1 MSRTALGSI
10 RQVAASCRSALHL
23 SHFRVPGGFLKVYNC
38 DQFKVPLPEWHR
50 FPMIKYTRLRERLE
64 EASWFDRSQILTPRR
79 ATDDELLRVHD
90 LDYLSRVKSGL
101 LTPDEVRFLGFPW
114 TPLLVERS
122 RRSVG
127 ATIEASFAAIEDGVA
142 VNLAGGTHHAF
153 RDRGGGYCV
162 FNDAA
167 VAARAVQDSG
177 KAVRVLIIDCDVHQ
191 GDGTASLFQ
200 DDVTVFTFSVHG
212 AKNYPPVKPP
222 SDLDV
227 ELDDGTGDEAY
238 LDALEAGLGRA
249 IRESKPDLAI
259 YLAGADPFEGDR
271 LGRLKVSKA
280 GLGERDALVFRFCRA
295 GGIPVAAAMAGGY
308 AEEVEDTV
316 DIHLETVRQAS
327 LFAAGGQMAATGL

>member
-1 MSRTALGSI
+1 MA
-10 RQVAASCRSALHL
+10 
-23 SHFRVPGGFLKVYNC
+23 
-38 DQFKVPLPEWHR
+38 
-50 FPMIKYTRLRERLE
+50 KYTRLRERLE
-64 EASWFDRSQILTPRR
+64 QASWFDPSQILTPRR
-79 ATDDELLRVHD
+79 ATDDELLRMHD
-90 LDYLSRVKSGL
+90 LDYLTRVKLGR
-101 LTPDEVRFLGFPW
+101 LTPDEVRYLGFPW

-127 ATIEASFAAIEDGVA
+127 ATIEAGFAAIEEGIA

-167 VAARAVQDSG
+167 VAARAVQDAG
-177 KAVRVLIIDCDVHQ
+177 KALRVLIVDCDVHQ

-200 DDVTVFTFSVHG
+200 DDVTVFTFSIHG

-227 ELDDGTGDEAY
+227 ELDDGAGDEVY
-238 LDALEAGLGRA
+238 LDALKGGLSRA
-249 IRESKPDLAI
+249 IDQSKADLAI
-259 YLAGADPFEGDR
+259 YLAGADPFQGDR

-280 GLGERDALVFRFCRA
+280 GLSERDATVFRSCRA
-295 GGIPVAAAMAGGY
+295 AGIPVAVAMAGGY

-327 LFAAGGQMAATGL
+327 LFASGSQSATTGL